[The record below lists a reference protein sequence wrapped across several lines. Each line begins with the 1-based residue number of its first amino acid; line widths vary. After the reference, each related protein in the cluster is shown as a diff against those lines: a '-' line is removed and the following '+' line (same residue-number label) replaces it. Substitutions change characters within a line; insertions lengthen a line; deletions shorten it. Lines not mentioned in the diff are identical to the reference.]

1 MRPGSKL
8 ESERDLF
15 EFDRSVLITELDAIL
30 LTVRNAVTELAM
42 LAAENVFDKR
52 LSANLKRKA
61 RDLDRMARRLDDLGK
76 VLARD
81 EIPQCKKVAGCPGNL
96 MHGLRFASCL
106 IDRAPC
112 RNTAAEAFLE
122 PARKRAQVGEAEHL
136 GDGA

>member
-76 VLARD
+76 VLARAKFRSV
-81 EIPQCKKVAGCPGNL
+81 KK
-96 MHGLRFASCL
+96 
-106 IDRAPC
+106 
-112 RNTAAEAFLE
+112 
-122 PARKRAQVGEAEHL
+122 
-136 GDGA
+136 